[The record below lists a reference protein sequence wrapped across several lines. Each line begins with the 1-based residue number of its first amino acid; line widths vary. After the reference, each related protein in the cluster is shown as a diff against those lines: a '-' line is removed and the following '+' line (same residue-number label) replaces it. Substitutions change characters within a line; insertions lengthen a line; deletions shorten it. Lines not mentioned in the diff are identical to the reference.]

1 MKEYIPSNVT
11 EWSAITVLQKHNIG
25 CGFAEV
31 EKLRLP
37 KIVLLLTGTHKRA
50 HFNGMFLL
58 CCSVMCSDFRTVT
71 QLP

>member
-1 MKEYIPSNVT
+1 MKEYFPSNVT
-11 EWSAITVLQKHNIG
+11 EWSAIPVLQKHKVG

-31 EKLRLP
+31 EKLRLV
-37 KIVLLLTGTHKRA
+37 IVLLLAGTYERA

-58 CCSVMCSDFRTVT
+58 YCSITCADFRTAM